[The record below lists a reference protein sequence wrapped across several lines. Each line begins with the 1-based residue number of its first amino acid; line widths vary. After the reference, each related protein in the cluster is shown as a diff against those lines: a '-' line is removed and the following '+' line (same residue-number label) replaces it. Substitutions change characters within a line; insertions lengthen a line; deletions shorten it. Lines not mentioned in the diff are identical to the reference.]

1 MEQKISLHKPLH
13 MGGGYSPESRQ
24 GDRHYLQQFRR
35 RGQMEPQEQAG
46 GEGWSGM
53 VSGTILMKSVYS
65 VAQEGSG
72 ISL

>member
-1 MEQKISLHKPLH
+1 
-13 MGGGYSPESRQ
+13 MGI
-24 GDRHYLQQFRR
+24 YLQQFRR

-53 VSGTILMKSVYS
+53 VSSTNLMKSVYS